1 MAYLVT
7 YLADPHKQTD
17 LIVSGKRISCK
28 GGVPIEVEDY
38 VGNSILSMPNK
49 KQFKVE
55 FIRPVPEF
63 SSISEPATIFKKTKT
78 SKKVKQGK
86 IS

>member
-38 VGNSILSMPNK
+38 VGNSILKMPNK
-49 KQFKVE
+49 KLFKVE
-55 FIRPVPEF
+55 FIRPVPEVVAQP
-63 SSISEPATIFKKTKT
+63 EPTTIFKKTKT
-78 SKKVKQGK
+78 AKKVKQGK